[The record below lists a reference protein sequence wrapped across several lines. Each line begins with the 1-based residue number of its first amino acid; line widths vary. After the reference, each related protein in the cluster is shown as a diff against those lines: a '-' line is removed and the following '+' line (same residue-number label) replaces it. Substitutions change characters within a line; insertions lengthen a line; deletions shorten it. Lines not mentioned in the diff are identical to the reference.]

1 MTMDP
6 VLQENAQKWIDR
18 GRKYHSSQDPYG
30 AYFAFFIALLIIAR
44 DHENSS
50 GRSSRSDSDQIRRL
64 FESRS
69 SEVLNTLRNPSLT
82 HVTTELAN
90 RLVGTSQGL
99 DQSIVYIRPGSLD
112 ESDSH
117 RTRIESMNNLAIWW
131 RHGMPSSEERGMAR
145 NLFYF
150 LWQVRNNLFHGEKG
164 YGQKNRVSQ
173 DSKLLDRSCQILE
186 AICESLG

>member
-1 MTMDP
+1 MDP

-30 AYFAFFIALLIIAR
+30 AYFAYFIALLIIAR

-50 GRSSRSDSDQIRRL
+50 GRSSRSDSDQIRKL
-64 FESRS
+64 FEARS
-69 SEVLNTLRNPSLT
+69 PEILNALRNPSLAQ
-82 HVTTELAN
+82 VTTELAN
-90 RLVGTSQGL
+90 RLIGTSQGL
-99 DQSIVYIRPGSLD
+99 EQSIVYIRPGSLD
-112 ESDSH
+112 ESDSQ
-117 RTRIESMNNLAIWW
+117 RVRVESMNDLAAWW

-164 YGQKNRVSQ
+164 YGHRDRLSQ
-173 DSKLLDRSCQILE
+173 DAKLLDRSCRLLD
-186 AICESLG
+186 AVCHAMV

>member
-1 MTMDP
+1 MDP

-18 GRKYHSSQDPYG
+18 GRKYHSSKDPYG
-30 AYFAFFIALLIIAR
+30 AYFAYFIALLIIAR

-50 GRSSRSDSDQIRRL
+50 GRSSRSDSDQIRKL

-69 SEVLNTLRNPSLT
+69 PDVLNALRNPSLT
-82 HVTTELAN
+82 QVTSELAN
-90 RLVGTSQGL
+90 RLVGTSHGI
-99 DQSIVYIRPGSLD
+99 DQSIVYIRPGSID
-112 ESDSH
+112 ESDSQ
-117 RTRIESMNNLAIWW
+117 RVRIESMNNLATWW
-131 RHGMPSSEERGMAR
+131 RNGMPSSEERGMSR

-186 AICESLG
+186 VICGALY